1 MGSMM
6 KADSER
12 RELVRERRQARMERK
27 QQRRTGARA
36 QALTDQRDRHRRCQR
51 SSGRPQQRGR
61 RGA

>member
-6 KADSER
+6 KADSDR

-27 QQRRTGARA
+27 QQRRQARERKHSEISA
-36 QALTDQRDRHRRCQR
+36 TPPALSAIQRAA
-51 SSGRPQQRGR
+51 QQRGR

>member
-27 QQRRTGARA
+27 QQRREARERKHSQISAPPPALSAIQRAA
-36 QALTDQRDRHRRCQR
+36 QE
-51 SSGRPQQRGR
+51 RGR
-61 RGA
+61 RRA

>member
-27 QQRRTGARA
+27 QQRRRGARA
-36 QALTDQRDRHRRCQR
+36 QALADQRAATGAVSDPAC
-51 SSGRPQQRGR
+51 GAAAGR